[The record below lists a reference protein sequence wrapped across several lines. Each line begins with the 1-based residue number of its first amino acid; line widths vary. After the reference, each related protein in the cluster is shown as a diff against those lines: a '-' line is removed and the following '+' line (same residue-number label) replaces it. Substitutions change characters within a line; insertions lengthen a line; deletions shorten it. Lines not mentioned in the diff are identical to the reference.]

1 MKKTIN
7 ILLVATLII
16 FTGCSSGNKKTKRI
30 NRPSHLPTNVPNNW
44 GPYEQKAYEEER
56 LHYVKDSTACYI
68 DGERPMTPD
77 HIEESKQNPNSVII
91 ESIP

>member
-7 ILLVATLII
+7 ILILSCIL
-16 FTGCSSGNKKTKRI
+16 FMGCRPEPPKKSFD
-30 NRPSHLPTNVPNNW
+30 RPAHLPKTVPANW
-44 GPYEQKAYEEER
+44 GPYEHRAYEEGR

-68 DGERPMTPD
+68 DGERLMTPD

-91 ESIP
+91 KPMP